1 MSHAGMIIGIPGLE
15 VMRVKS
21 KRRIDVWARPY
32 RRQAQCKHCQSPEL
46 RIKATHKRTVKHTR
60 RGNQVMILHL
70 KVPKYHCQS
79 CGRYFRHPFAG
90 LRPRYRS
97 SDTYQMEVYEAHDG
111 GVTQRK
117 LSRTHQ
123 ISGATVERWYRSHL
137 SIKRSEMDRR
147 RCPRVLGIDE
157 HFFTRRKGYAPTFV
171 DLKNHT
177 VFDVKLGR
185 SEPSLRPYLKGLRG
199 RDNVQVVVMDL
210 SETYRSIAR
219 QYFPGATIVADRF
232 HVVRLINQH
241 FLKVWQ
247 QHDPLG
253 RKNRGLISLMRRHQW
268 RLKDEQHANL
278 MHYLAG
284 YPVLQQLYVAKQK
297 LVRLMLLRT
306 LKRRRAER
314 MVPRLLNLL
323 DQFRDSPWRALA
335 KTLTSWL
342 EPIVA
347 MWRFSKSNGITEG
360 FHNKMEMI
368 SRRAYGFRN
377 FENYRL
383 RVLTHCG
390 WDGIINRVQM
400 NARPPLIG

>member
-1 MSHAGMIIGIPGLE
+1 MP
-15 VMRVKS
+15 
-21 KRRIDVWARPY
+21 
-32 RRQAQCKHCQSPEL
+32 
-46 RIKATHKRTVKHTR
+46 T
-60 RGNQVMILHL
+60 
-70 KVPKYHCQS
+70 
-79 CGRYFRHPFAG
+79 
-90 LRPRYRS
+90 
-97 SDTYQMEVYEAHDG
+97 
-111 GVTQRK
+111 
-117 LSRTHQ
+117 
-123 ISGATVERWYRSHL
+123 
-137 SIKRSEMDRR
+137 
-147 RCPRVLGIDE
+147 
-157 HFFTRRKGYAPTFV
+157 TFV

-185 SEPSLRPYLKGLRG
+185 SEASLRTYLKGLRG

-247 QHDPLG
+247 QHDPEG

-268 RLKDEQHANL
+268 HLKDEQHANL
-278 MHYLAG
+278 MHYLTD
-284 YPVLQQLYVAKQK
+284 YPVLQQLYMAKQK
-297 LVRLMLLRT
+297 LVRLMLLKMLTR
-306 LKRRRAER
+306 KRARAKL
-314 MVPRLLNLL
+314 PKLFDLLEQL
-323 DQFRDSPWRALA
+323 RDSPLRVLA

-347 MWRFSKSNGITEG
+347 MWRFSKNNGITEG

-390 WDGIINRVQM
+390 WDGIINRVRM
-400 NARPPLIG
+400 NAHPPLIG

>member
-1 MSHAGMIIGIPGLE
+1 MSLAGMIIGLPGL
-15 VMRVKS
+15 VVTRVIA
-21 KRRIDVWARPY
+21 KRGVDVWARPL
-32 RRQAQCKHCQSPEL
+32 RRPASCKFCGDPGL
-46 RIKATHKRTVKHTR
+46 RIKATHRRTVKHTR

-70 KVPKYHCQS
+70 KVPKYHCRG
-79 CGRYFRHPFAG
+79 CGRYFRHTFLG

-97 SDTYQMEVYEAHDG
+97 SDTFQMEVYEAHDG

-123 ISGATVERWYRSHL
+123 ISGATVERWYRDHL
-137 SIKRSEMDRR
+137 GIKRSEMDQR

-157 HFFTRRKGYAPTFV
+157 HFFTRKKGFATTFV
-171 DLKNHT
+171 DLKNHR

-185 SEPSLRPYLKGLRG
+185 SESSLRPYLKGLRG

-219 QYFPGATIVADRF
+219 QYFPGAIIVADRF
-232 HVVRLINQH
+232 HVVRLINHH

-247 QHDPLG
+247 QHDPDG
-253 RKNRGLISLMRRHQW
+253 RKNRGLVSLMRRHEW
-268 RLKDEQHANL
+268 HLKEEQHTNL
-278 MHYLAG
+278 MNYLANF
-284 YPVLQQLYVAKQK
+284 PVLQQLYLAKQQ
-297 LVRLMLLRT
+297 LVRFMLLKMLTRE
-306 LKRRRAER
+306 RAKAKLPQLFE
-314 MVPRLLNLL
+314 LL
-323 DQFRDSPWRALA
+323 DQLRASPLRALA

-390 WDGIINRVQM
+390 WDGIINRVNM
-400 NARPPLIG
+400 SAIPR